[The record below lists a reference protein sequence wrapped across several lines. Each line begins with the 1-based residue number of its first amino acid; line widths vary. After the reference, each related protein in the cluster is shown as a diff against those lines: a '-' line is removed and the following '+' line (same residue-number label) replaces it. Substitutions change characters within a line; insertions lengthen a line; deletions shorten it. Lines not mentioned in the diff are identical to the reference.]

1 MAERKT
7 IAISNNPFKGLKPSP
22 TDASQLSFN
31 IAISNNPFKGLKH
44 SERHTR
50 REHNQLQFQI
60 IPLRDFRLYKY
71 TVDNQHLKVALYN
84 GSKFIGCVGQVSY
97 KIMGEVEPEI
107 IKQVNAIADFAL
119 YAGVGRKTP
128 MGMGMVRRQTN

>member
-1 MAERKT
+1 MGDDEKQKSR
-7 IAISNNPFKGLKPSP
+7 I
-22 TDASQLSFN
+22 
-31 IAISNNPFKGLKH
+31 
-44 SERHTR
+44 
-50 REHNQLQFQI
+50 QLQFQI

-107 IKQVNAIADFAL
+107 IKQVSAIADFAL

-128 MGMGMVRRQTN
+128 MGMGINTARLRIFCVDFGHVETRLIASLQGL